1 MIHSIH
7 DPKGGG
13 RKYKQN
19 YYVSSDAV
27 HKDATITKYDNCWQ
41 IKHVGNG
48 ARKNL
53 NSYQECI
60 DYLKS
65 KGW

>member
-1 MIHSIH
+1 MIHAKWE
-7 DPKGGG
+7 PKRG
-13 RKYKQN
+13 R
-19 YYVSSDAV
+19 YYLFSDTLN
-27 HKDATITKYDNCWQ
+27 KDATIKNYQTCWQ
-41 IKHVGNG
+41 IQYLGNG